1 MATPPLE
8 RVKALLAALPRED
21 QEALN
26 RFLGDILFTPEE
38 VAARER
44 PIATLEARSKAGRT
58 VTYTFRNEWIRCGK
72 ASCKCA
78 SGAFHGPYTYK
89 YWREDG
95 RLRKKYVG
103 KSGGSQAGRAERG
116 PRSTAP
122 TRLGG
127 TRAAGRARRS
137 SAASSGDPTPPA

>member
-95 RLRKKYVG
+95 RVRKKYVG
-103 KSGGSQAGRAERG
+103 KSGGRAGSADRA
-116 PRSTAP
+116 AP
-122 TRLGG
+122 TRPGG

-137 SAASSGDPTPPA
+137 SAASSGGPTPPA